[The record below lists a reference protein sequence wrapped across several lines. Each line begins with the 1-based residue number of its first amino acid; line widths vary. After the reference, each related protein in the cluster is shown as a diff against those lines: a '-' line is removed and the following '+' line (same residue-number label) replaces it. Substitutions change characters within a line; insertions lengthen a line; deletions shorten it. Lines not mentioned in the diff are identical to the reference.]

1 MNGATAVPFVSTISP
16 PNRAMTMN
24 TGSSQYFLR
33 SSKNA
38 ANSRRKDTIA
48 RSELVQEAVR
58 GRAWRLSRYPVAFA
72 LRLEAKPQRVFATE
86 PHEPADGRDAA
97 IVHDP
102 EHEGAHDREEDEA
115 KLGPQPVERSEQART
130 VKGDEREHDG
140 RGQPIRPARTALVER
155 QGRNQS
161 RKAGKDVAE
170 PAIRRGLHDL
180 VSAVKLMGAKVLVVH
195 AVLFP
200 VSMRRSRRSAYS
212 TRRLQHTVPVPREAS
227 EVRSGT
233 PREHAAI
240 VRYHLTT
247 ADASGVLDPHSV
259 VGSLSHAGARACL
272 NRIAAT
278 CEAFTWLSHKC
289 RVLVRRRRQLPP
301 Q

>member
-140 RGQPIRPARTALVER
+140 RGQPIGPARTALVER

-180 VSAVKLMGAKVLVVH
+180 LSAVKLMGAKVLVVH

-200 VSMRRSRRSAYS
+200 VSMRRSRRKPHIQQGDCNILFRFPARQAKFAAERLGNMPRFFATIWPPPMRGPMSV
-212 TRRLQHTVPVPREAS
+212 RRLASSIRFRPSVPYGRLA
-227 EVRSGT
+227 
-233 PREHAAI
+233 
-240 VRYHLTT
+240 
-247 ADASGVLDPHSV
+247 
-259 VGSLSHAGARACL
+259 
-272 NRIAAT
+272 
-278 CEAFTWLSHKC
+278 
-289 RVLVRRRRQLPP
+289 RRRA
-301 Q
+301 

>member
-1 MNGATAVPFVSTISP
+1 MNGATAVPLVSTMSP
-16 PNRAMTMN
+16 PNMAMTMN

-86 PHEPADGRDAA
+86 PHEP
-97 IVHDP
+97 
-102 EHEGAHDREEDEA
+102 
-115 KLGPQPVERSEQART
+115 
-130 VKGDEREHDG
+130 GDEREHNG
-140 RGQPIRPARTALVER
+140 HRQPIRPARTALVER
-155 QGRNQS
+155 QGCNEG

-180 VSAVKLMGAKVLVVH
+180 LSAVKLMGAEILVVH
-195 AVLFP
+195 AVCSPCRCVAHAGHRIFR
-200 VSMRRSRRSAYS
+200 M
-212 TRRLQHTVPVPREAS
+212 RLQHTVPVPNEAS

-240 VRYHLTT
+240 LRYHLTT
-247 ADASGVLDPHSV
+247 ADARDRCPSCVWRPRSAFGRRFLTARRRDGVLEPPHLGELRGLHVAVAQVS
-259 VGSLSHAGARACL
+259 S
-272 NRIAAT
+272 
-278 CEAFTWLSHKC
+278 
-289 RVLVRRRRQLPP
+289 
-301 Q
+301 

>member
-1 MNGATAVPFVSTISP
+1 MNGATAVPLVSTMTP
-16 PNRAMTMN
+16 PNKAMTMN
-24 TGSSQYFLR
+24 TGSSQYFVR

-48 RSELVQEAVR
+48 RSELLHQAV
-58 GRAWRLSRYPVAFA
+58 GRRTWRPSRFPVTFA
-72 LRLEAKPQRVFATE
+72 LRLEAKPQRVFAAE
-86 PHEPADGRDAA
+86 PHEPADRRDAA
-97 IVHDP
+97 IVYDP
-102 EHEGAHDREEDEA
+102 QHEGAHDREEDEA
-115 KLGPQPVERSEQART
+115 KLGPQPVERGEQARAT
-130 VKGDEREHDG
+130 KGDQCEDNGCR
-140 RGQPIRPARTALVER
+140 QPIRPARTALVER

-233 PREHAAI
+233 PR
-240 VRYHLTT
+240 
-247 ADASGVLDPHSV
+247 
-259 VGSLSHAGARACL
+259 
-272 NRIAAT
+272 
-278 CEAFTWLSHKC
+278 
-289 RVLVRRRRQLPP
+289 
-301 Q
+301 